1 MENLQPRPPMTS
13 LRTLAAAIVLTA
25 SSAVAV
31 SAQGIVPRTLTAD
44 EARRDF
50 DTLRQALE
58 EAHGALYRFVPKR
71 ELDRRFDA
79 HRKRLDRPVAH
90 TELLGVLREMLVEVG
105 DGHASV
111 DLDDQTV
118 AALAEAPLIPIR
130 TVIEGDRM
138 IIVSNDSPSDTL
150 LRPGMEV
157 TSINGRTPSQI
168 LAVLLPKI
176 SRDGFIETGR
186 RSRVGRA
193 LSNQFH
199 LFVDQSPT
207 YVITAADAAGRSV
220 SVTLPGVTDA
230 ARAKNVN
237 PVNDPYRAAFAR
249 IDAPVENISLRSVGD
264 GIAVLRVRGFGGE
277 RFPSQLDSVVVAAV
291 DAGTRAMILDLRGN
305 GGGVDDFGA
314 LLVSKF
320 RSSPFR
326 YFDHIH
332 LTTIRP
338 SFATWKPSTFDDTRD
353 GTVPDPRGG
362 YLVTTRLHP
371 GVGELQPAPKPFL
384 GPLVVL
390 MDGATFST
398 AADVTAALRSQ
409 GRATFIGEETGG
421 AYEGNTSGLNA
432 QIVLPASGF
441 KSKIQMYG
449 YVNAVKPAPNGR
461 GTIPDHVVPRTTS
474 DILRG
479 VDEGIAKAVEILTGA
494 KPPSR

>member
-1 MENLQPRPPMTS
+1 MSS
-13 LRTLAAAIVLTA
+13 LRTIVTATLLVASRAAALP
-25 SSAVAV
+25 
-31 SAQGIVPRTLTAD
+31 AQDAAARTLTVD
-44 EARRDF
+44 EAQRDF
-50 DTLRQALE
+50 DTLRHALE
-58 EAHGALYRFVPKR
+58 EAHGALYRFVPKA

-79 HRKRLDRPVAH
+79 HRKRLDRPVRRN
-90 TELLGVLREMLVEVG
+90 ELLGVLREMLAEVG

-111 DLDDQTV
+111 DLDDQT
-118 AALAEAPLIPIR
+118 AATLAAAPLIPIR

-138 IIVSNDSPSDTL
+138 IIVSNDTPNDTL

-157 TSINGRTPSQI
+157 TSINGHTPSQI

-207 YVITAADAAGRSV
+207 YAISARDAAGRSV

-230 ARAKNVN
+230 ERAKNANEVN
-237 PVNDPYRAAFAR
+237 APYRAAFAR
-249 IDAPVENISLRSVGD
+249 IDAPVENISLRTVGNR
-264 GIAVLRVRGFGGE
+264 IAVLRVRGFGGE
-277 RFPSQLDSVVVAAV
+277 RFPAELDSVVSAAV

-305 GGGVDDFGA
+305 GGGVDQFGA

-332 LTTIRP
+332 LTTIKP
-338 SFATWKPSTFDDTRD
+338 SFATWKPSTFDETRD

-362 YLVTTRLHP
+362 YLVTTRLHS
-371 GVGELQPAPKPFL
+371 GVGEQQPAAKPFL

-398 AADVTAALRSQ
+398 AADVTAVLRSQ

-449 YVNAVKPAPNGR
+449 YVNAVKPAASGR
-461 GTIPDHVVPRTTS
+461 GTIPDYVVPRTTS
-474 DILRG
+474 DLLRG
-479 VDEGIAKAVEILTGA
+479 VDAGLAKAIEILTA
-494 KPPSR
+494 NSPSR